1 MTADI
6 SVSSPPPSNPL
17 GWLYGFIA
25 VLIWG
30 SYLAYAR
37 FGVNAGLEPA
47 DFAFLRFASSGI
59 VMLPFLLRRGIG
71 DLMGVG
77 WPRGIVIMLLTGPLF
92 IVLSTAGFK
101 FAPLA
106 HGAVLQPGTATIAGL
121 LFAIFML
128 GDKPD
133 PSRLFGTLI
142 VLIGLMTVAGSSLF
156 SLATPDSWKGDL
168 LFIIA
173 GLCWALFTILLK
185 RWRIDAIPATAIVA
199 VVSALIVVPYYLIFV
214 GLKHLFT
221 IPTHVIVV
229 QVIVQGF
236 LSGVVAMMAF
246 SQAVKTLG
254 GAKAAVF
261 PALVP
266 ATAILAGIPIAGELP
281 TFLQTFGLFAVSVG
295 LLLAIGVVR
304 IGKRLG
310 KNLGKDLGNSHTA

>member
-1 MTADI
+1 MTAEN
-6 SVSSPPPSNPL
+6 SVASRQTPALL
-17 GWLYGFIA
+17 GWFYGFVA

-30 SYLAYAR
+30 SYIAYAR
-37 FGVNAGLEPA
+37 FGVNAGLNPA
-47 DFAFLRFASSGI
+47 DFAFMRFASSGL
-59 VMLPFLLRRGIG
+59 VMLPFLLRQGIG

-92 IVLSTAGFK
+92 IVLSTAGFQ

-142 VLIGLMTVAGSSLF
+142 VLIGLVTVAGSSLF
-156 SLATPDSWKGDL
+156 SLTTPDSWKGDL

-199 VVSALIVVPYYLIFV
+199 VLSAFIIVPYYLAFV
-214 GLKHLFT
+214 GFAHFLS

-229 QVIVQGF
+229 QVVVQGL

-266 ATAILAGIPIAGELP
+266 ATAILAGIPVAGELP
-281 TFLQTFGLFAVSVG
+281 TLLQTVGLIAVSVG

-304 IGKRLG
+304 IGGRRG
-310 KNLGKDLGNSHTA
+310 RSAV